1 MLLALPKDIE
11 GQDSWYDRNEA
22 QEAALLPR
30 DEYGSLPMIREAR
43 DASSAKT
50 AGHDSS
56 ARTKENERTHTQ
68 T

>member
-30 DEYGSLPMIREAR
+30 EETQYGSPPMIREA
-43 DASSAKT
+43 
-50 AGHDSS
+50 
-56 ARTKENERTHTQ
+56 
-68 T
+68 